1 MQEVRQELKWAD
13 GKAIKN
19 EADLQVLDL
28 LGPKT
33 EADFS
38 LQIKQSKKA
47 KTGKPSAESR
57 ELAKDVELIAVN
69 ESESC
74 EEVDVVFSLG
84 LDSYVK
90 HIEMKCW
97 SLIF

>member
-19 EADLQVLDL
+19 EVDLQVLDL

-38 LQIKQSKKA
+38 TQIKQNKKA
-47 KTGKPSAESR
+47 KTGKASGE
-57 ELAKDVELIAVN
+57 AKGLTEDFEPVAVN
-69 ESESC
+69 EGE
-74 EEVDVVFSLG
+74 
-84 LDSYVK
+84 
-90 HIEMKCW
+90 
-97 SLIF
+97 

>member
-19 EADLQVLDL
+19 EVDLQVLDL

-57 ELAKDVELIAVN
+57 ELTKDVQPVVVIEG
-69 ESESC
+69 
-74 EEVDVVFSLG
+74 EE
-84 LDSYVK
+84 Y
-90 HIEMKCW
+90 
-97 SLIF
+97 